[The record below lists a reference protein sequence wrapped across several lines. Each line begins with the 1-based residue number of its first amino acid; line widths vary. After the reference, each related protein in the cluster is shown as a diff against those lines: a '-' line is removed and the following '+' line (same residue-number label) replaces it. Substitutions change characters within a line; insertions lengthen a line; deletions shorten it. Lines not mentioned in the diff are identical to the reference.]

1 MVAILSWNGLKQS
14 SNDLR
19 GTKNI
24 WYPGKWMLGQKK
36 KSWNFQQIKQYESGN
51 VVICKFFASLFRND
65 HTIEW
70 SICDIIQSFRNLIG
84 TGLWGVW
91 LGSDSLVGNYT
102 PHSSKTARISFV
114 CGIHSIVHLV
124 LTFFTC
130 LIFFLQSLR
139 NIKYLLLN
147 KGWQV
152 NQVQISKIIII
163 IVRRNFTAQL

>member
-1 MVAILSWNGLKQS
+1 MPGRKRFFSLTFSLS
-14 SNDLR
+14 
-19 GTKNI
+19 
-24 WYPGKWMLGQKK
+24 GKA
-36 KSWNFQQIKQYESGN
+36 
-51 VVICKFFASLFRND
+51 VICKLSTSLFRNN
-65 HTIEW
+65 HHRMIYLWYNTFQEIIIIKW

-130 LIFFLQSLR
+130 LIFLSQSS

>member
-1 MVAILSWNGLKQS
+1 M
-14 SNDLR
+14 
-19 GTKNI
+19 
-24 WYPGKWMLGQKK
+24 WYVSYLHHF
-36 KSWNFQQIKQYESGN
+36 SEI
-51 VVICKFFASLFRND
+51 II
-65 HTIEW
+65 IEW

-130 LIFFLQSLR
+130 LIFFCNLWEISNICCSTMTSKSGANFQNYYYHCQAQFHGSTLILHKTEFRHSTYKTNTTWLLQ
-139 NIKYLLLN
+139 Y
-147 KGWQV
+147 V
-152 NQVQISKIIII
+152 NGI
-163 IVRRNFTAQL
+163 QLSGARVK

>member
-1 MVAILSWNGLKQS
+1 MTSEKRGPSCPNLDHGGGRFRWFGQCPKENAFFPLMVKLWCVSYLHHFSEI
-14 SNDLR
+14 
-19 GTKNI
+19 I
-24 WYPGKWMLGQKK
+24 
-36 KSWNFQQIKQYESGN
+36 I
-51 VVICKFFASLFRND
+51 
-65 HTIEW
+65 IEW

-91 LGSDSLVGNYT
+91 SGSDSLVGNYT

-130 LIFFLQSLR
+130 LIFFSQSLR